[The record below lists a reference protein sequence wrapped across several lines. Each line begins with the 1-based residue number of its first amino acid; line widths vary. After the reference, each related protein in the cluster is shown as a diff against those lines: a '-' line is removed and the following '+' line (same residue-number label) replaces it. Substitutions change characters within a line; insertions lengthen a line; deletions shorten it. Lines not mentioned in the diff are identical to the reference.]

1 MTEAAVPLPKGAT
14 ADQIAG
20 ALGIGARAVRTRLA
34 SGELPKI
41 DGGGTD
47 LHLLIRLG
55 AEAYGRGKRSER
67 GISPL
72 DTAKIAV
79 LEAQRDRLRTQNR
92 LMSADLVEADEILK
106 IGAAVLDPI
115 RSGFLGLPSRVA
127 PLVFGSESIQAIREE
142 LTRQVH
148 EILGTISATEFV
160 GTVKESARRNLRG
173 GEGGDDVSEEDE
185 AAA

>member
-1 MTEAAVPLPKGAT
+1 MTEAAVPLPKSAT
-14 ADQIAG
+14 ADQMAG
-20 ALGIGARAVRTRLA
+20 ALGIGTRAVRTRLA

-47 LHLLIRLG
+47 LLLLIRLG
-55 AEAYGRGKRSER
+55 AEAYGAGKRSER

-106 IGAAVLDPI
+106 IGNAVLDPI
-115 RSGFLGLPSRVA
+115 RAGFLALPSRAA
-127 PLVFGSESIQAIREE
+127 PVVFGLETTQAIRDE

-148 EILGTISATEFV
+148 EILGSISATEFV
-160 GTVKESARRNLRG
+160 GAVKDSARRHLRS
-173 GEGGDDVSEEDE
+173 GEGGDDFSEEDD